1 MYPKAIRSFCAALA
15 LAINSCAPAD
25 TQDFPA
31 DEDLEV
37 MLRFLVEDGETPGIV
52 VGLLEADGSTRI
64 LSYGSA
70 GPDAQPLGPRSVF
83 EIGSITKTFTGT
95 LLADMVARGEVAFE
109 DPVSKYLP
117 DQVPVPTIEGQEIT
131 LLDLATHTSGIDDEA
146 VMQILAQRGFAPE
159 NPQTPWAKYTVEAL
173 YTWLSEYE
181 LPREPGAEFDY
192 SNFGMGLLGHALA
205 RASNT
210 TLQALMEERVL
221 GPLGMDM
228 TGFALEGELAEWVA
242 SGHRDQKVAPIWL
255 GTEASEGAGGLR
267 SSAEDLLSYL
277 SANVGQADT
286 DLERAMR
293 VAQEPRRPVG
303 DGPQRIGLAWRTT
316 AVNGRRIVMHGGGT
330 GGFDT
335 EVAFDPERRVGVV
348 ILTNSTDFGDNL
360 GQDLIGG
367 RLPPTLPE
375 IALDPE
381 ALAPFA
387 GEYQSGGG
395 LPLYVRLDENG
406 YLTGQAQSQVRF
418 RLFATSDSSF
428 YAKRV
433 PFIITF
439 HTDEEGKVEDLVLA
453 VNERTNRFARIGDDV
468 PPSAVAAGNASPP
481 LSAEEIARYEGTYA
495 IEIEGETVEFRV
507 YGEGDRLMGDV
518 GGRGVIRLLPRSEH
532 EFAVSADPRIRIIFT
547 LEDGRAQS
555 VTLHQPDGTVS
566 GPRIG

>member
-1 MYPKAIRSFCAALA
+1 MNTRAIRFFCTALA
-15 LAINSCAPAD
+15 LAAIGCAPSEI
-25 TQDFPA
+25 QHFPA
-31 DEDLEV
+31 DQDLEV

-70 GPDAQPLGPRSVF
+70 GPDTQPLGPRSVF

-95 LLADMVARGEVAFE
+95 LLADMVARGEVALE

-117 DQVPVPTIEGQEIT
+117 GQVTVPTIEGQEIT

-146 VMQILAQRGFAPE
+146 VMQLLDQRGLAAE
-159 NPQTPWAKYTVEAL
+159 DPQNPWAHYTVEAL

-181 LPREPGAEFDY
+181 LPRGPEAEFEY

-205 RASNT
+205 RAADT
-210 TLQALMEERVL
+210 TLRGLMEERIL
-221 GPLGMDM
+221 EPLGMDM
-228 TGFALEGELAEWVA
+228 TGYALEGELAERMTR
-242 SGHRDQKVAPIWL
+242 GHRDQDVVPMWY

-267 SSAEDLLSYL
+267 SNAEDLLAYL
-277 SANVGQADT
+277 SANVGRPET

-303 DGPQRIGLAWRTT
+303 DGRQRIGLAWRTT
-316 AVNGRRIVMHGGGT
+316 NVNGRSIVMHGGGT

-335 EVAFDPERRVGVV
+335 EVAFDPERHVGVV
-348 ILTNSTDFGDNL
+348 ILTNSTDYGGNL

-367 RLPPTLPE
+367 SLPPTLPE

-387 GEYQSGGG
+387 GEYESGGG

-418 RLFATSDSSF
+418 RLYATSDSSF

-439 HTDEEGKVEDLVLA
+439 HTDEDGKVEDLVLA
-453 VNERTNRFARIGDDV
+453 VNERTNRFARVGDEL
-468 PPSAVAAGNASPP
+468 PPPAVAAGNASPP
-481 LSAEEIARYEGTYA
+481 LSAEEIARYEGTYVL
-495 IEIEGETVEFRV
+495 EIEGQTVEFGV
-507 YGEGDRLMGDV
+507 FGQEDRLMGDV
-518 GGRGVIRLLPRSEH
+518 GGRGVIQLLPRGDH
-532 EFAVSADPRIRIIFT
+532 EFAASADPRLRILFT
-547 LEDGRAQS
+547 LEDGRAQT
-555 VTLHQPDGTVS
+555 VTLHQPDDTVS
-566 GPRIG
+566 GPRRR